1 MTLPPWAIVPVGI
14 LFVAFI
20 VFAFRQGFK
29 VTTRQNGDPPG
40 HSGRGFGGLKTN
52 KVGFPV

>member
-14 LFVAFI
+14 LFGAFI

-29 VTTRQNGDPPG
+29 VTTRQSGNPPG